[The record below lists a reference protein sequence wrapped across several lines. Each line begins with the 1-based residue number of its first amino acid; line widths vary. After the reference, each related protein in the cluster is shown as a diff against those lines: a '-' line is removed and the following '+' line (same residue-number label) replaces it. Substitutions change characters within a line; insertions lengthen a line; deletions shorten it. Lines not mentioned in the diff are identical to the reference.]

1 MKQSIGPKTIVY
13 PTPVF
18 VVATYDAA
26 GRANAMTVAWG
37 GLCCSDPP
45 SIAIAVRKNRYTYE
59 NIVARQAFTVNI
71 PSVAYAAEADYFGI
85 VSGRKEDKFA
95 ATGLTAVRAEFVDA
109 PYIAEFP
116 LVLECALRHEVPI
129 GAHVQIIG
137 EILDVKVDSAALGA
151 NGAPDIE
158 RVLPLLYAPGNESY
172 YGVGSAVARAF
183 SAGKKFKGL
192 GG

>member
-18 VVATYDAA
+18 VIATYDAA

-59 NIVARQAFTVNI
+59 NIIARQAFTVNI
-71 PSVAYAAEADYFGI
+71 PSTAYAAEADYFGI

-95 ATGLTAVRAEFVDA
+95 ATGLTAVRSEFVDA

-116 LVLECALRHEVPI
+116 LVLECALRHEIPI

-137 EILDVKVDSAALGA
+137 EILDVKVDAAALGE